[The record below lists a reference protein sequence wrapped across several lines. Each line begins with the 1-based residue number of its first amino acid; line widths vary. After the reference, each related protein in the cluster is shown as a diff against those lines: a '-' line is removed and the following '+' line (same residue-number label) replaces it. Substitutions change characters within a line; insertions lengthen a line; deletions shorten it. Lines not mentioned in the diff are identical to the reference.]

1 MIRKTVLTTAIV
13 GAGLASTAGAA
24 FAGDAPDNGGGDS
37 SHSSHSHHSSHSDSS
52 SSKGCSNTAVGAI
65 DNQGAKTLVGVLD
78 GSQGALGLNLCDNLN
93 NNKVL
98 SGNHISVGGHELP
111 GLPTDIPSA
120 PSIPTT

>member
-24 FAGDAPDNGGGDS
+24 FAGDAPSSESSGSGHHHGS
-37 SHSSHSHHSSHSDSS
+37 SHSSHSD
-52 SSKGCSNTAVGAI
+52 SSKGCSNTAAGEI
-65 DNQGAKTLVGVLD
+65 DNKGAKTLVGILD

-98 SGNHISVGGHELP
+98 SGNHISIAGQELP
-111 GLPTDIPSA
+111 QLPT
-120 PSIPTT
+120 T

>member
-24 FAGDAPDNGGGDS
+24 FAGDAPDSDSGNHHDS
-37 SHSSHSHHSSHSDSS
+37 SHSSSKHESSH
-52 SSKGCSNTAVGAI
+52 GCSNTAVGEI
-65 DNQGAKTLVGVLD
+65 NNKGAKTLVGILD

-98 SGNHISVGGHELP
+98 SDNHISVAGHEVT
-111 GLPTDIPSA
+111 TDLSKG
-120 PSIPTT
+120 